1 MSSADGPDGANESAR
16 GEAPGL
22 VHQSV
27 ELQLF
32 DSLVHH
38 LVEKGVLTRND
49 ALSVVQSVAEVE
61 LGAIEETPGLRAAG
75 RLATLERM
83 FASYQMLP
91 ERQPGRPVEADGN
104 IVQLR
109 APLHQDHPEFPR
121 DN

>member
-1 MSSADGPDGANESAR
+1 MSSADGPDGAKEIAH
-16 GEAPGL
+16 GEPPQ
-22 VHQSV
+22 VDRQSV

-38 LVEKGVLTRND
+38 LIEKGLLTRND

-61 LGAIEETPGLRAAG
+61 LGAIEEVPERRATG
-75 RLATLERM
+75 RLSTLERL

-91 ERQPGRPVEADGN
+91 ERQPARPVEADGN

-109 APLHQDHPEFPR
+109 APLHQNHPEFPR
-121 DN
+121 DH